1 MYTAIALAMN
11 GTGGT
16 YIDAKLW
23 KGSIHGLPRQVK
35 SNDHPKF
42 LPPTIQPKP
51 NNVSAIT
58 PPQSPAFF
66 SLSFPL
72 ALYLLPLDE
81 RVELVDV
88 DGAFELLELCGMVVV
103 LDGLRRLVGSVG

>member
-1 MYTAIALAMN
+1 M
-11 GTGGT
+11 
-16 YIDAKLW
+16 D
-23 KGSIHGLPRQVK
+23 SIESNRTRTTQNQSPIQPRQVK

-51 NNVSAIT
+51 NNVSEIT

-66 SLSFPL
+66 PLSFPL

-81 RVELVDV
+81 RVKLVDV

-103 LDGLRRLVGSVG
+103 LDGLRRLVGSVGWLVGVARMGG